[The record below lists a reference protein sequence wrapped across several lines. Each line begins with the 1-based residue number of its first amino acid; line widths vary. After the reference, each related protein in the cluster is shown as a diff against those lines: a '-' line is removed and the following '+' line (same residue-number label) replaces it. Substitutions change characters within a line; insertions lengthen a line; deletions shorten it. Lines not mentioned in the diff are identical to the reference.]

1 MEKKREIPTIAEKNR
16 IVSNIIEA
24 LDGRD
29 DFLLSG
35 HENPDEDCVSSM
47 VAMGLLLSKLSKRV
61 AMLVCS
67 EIKNNFRYLLS
78 ICEYNSIDIIE
89 DCSNLPESI
98 STLIV
103 LDTPKPS
110 MLMEYR
116 KMNDLFTDDSVLVIE
131 IDHHLEADSIY
142 CGDPGY
148 RLVTVASSASE
159 LVGLIALK
167 LGYRNDLMEKYQI
180 DNVLSR
186 NFVLATLT
194 GIIGDSKMGKY
205 LKTRREKRFY
215 RLFSTIFDSMLT
227 EKTFQDS
234 SNFSNMEEV
243 YREINRLSE
252 REEQCYRYF
261 LKRRRQWRYI
271 HSIIIDAEESEELA
285 GLYDHET
292 IVSIAR
298 ATADRL
304 AETSGYV
311 SLVSYYDDPDH
322 SRLVQFRMRRNQHF
336 KSLDLRDILGVLA
349 IENGGGHPG
358 AIGFRIESDRISDL
372 GNAVRRII
380 DTTESMIEESHAGTR

>member
-1 MEKKREIPTIAEKNR
+1 MEIKREIPTVAEKNR
-16 IVSNIIEA
+16 IISNIIKA
-24 LDGRD
+24 LDERD
-29 DFLLSG
+29 NFLLIG

-61 AMLVCS
+61 TMLVCN
-67 EIKNNFRYLLS
+67 EIKKNFRYLLS

-89 DCSNLPESI
+89 NCTTLPESM
-98 STLIV
+98 STLVV
-103 LDTPKPS
+103 LDTPKPN
-110 MLMEYR
+110 MLMEYD
-116 KMNDLFTDDSVLVIE
+116 KIAGILADDSILVIE

-142 CGDPGY
+142 SGKPGY
-148 RLVTVASSASE
+148 RLVTEASSACE

-167 LGYRNDLMEKYQI
+167 LSYREDLLQKYQI
-180 DNVLSR
+180 ENVLSR

-215 RLFSTIFDSMLT
+215 RLFSTIFDSMLA
-227 EKTFQDS
+227 EKTYRDS

-243 YREINRLSE
+243 YREITRLSE

-271 HSIIIDAEESEELA
+271 HSIILDEEESEQVSS
-285 GLYDHET
+285 LYDHET

-311 SLVSYYDDPDH
+311 SLVSYYDNPDH
-322 SRLVQFRMRRNQHF
+322 SNLIQFRMRRNQHF
-336 KSLDLRDILGVLA
+336 KSLDLRDIIEELA

-358 AIGFRIESDRISDL
+358 AIGFRIRSDRVADL
-372 GNAVRRII
+372 GTDVKRII
-380 DTTESMIEESHAGTR
+380 DTTETMIEKTHAGTR

>member
-1 MEKKREIPTIAEKNR
+1 MDKKREIPTIAEKNR
-16 IVSNIIEA
+16 IVSNIIKA
-24 LDGRD
+24 LDERD
-29 DFLLSG
+29 NFLLTG

-61 AMLVCS
+61 TMLVCS
-67 EIKNNFRYLLS
+67 EIKKNFRYLLS
-78 ICEYNSIDIIE
+78 ICEYNSINIIE
-89 DCSNLPESI
+89 DCSDLPEAI
-98 STLIV
+98 TTLIV
-103 LDTPKPS
+103 LDTPKTS

-116 KMNDLFTDDSVLVIE
+116 KTAGLLEDDSILVIE

-142 CGDPGY
+142 TGDPGY
-148 RLVTVASSASE
+148 RLVSDASSACE

-167 LGYRNDLMEKYQI
+167 LGYREDLMEKYQI
-180 DNVLSR
+180 ENVLSR

-227 EKTFQDS
+227 EKTYQGS

-271 HSIIIDAEESEELA
+271 HSIILDEEESEQLA
-285 GLYDHET
+285 ELYDHET
-292 IVSIAR
+292 VVSIAR
-298 ATADRL
+298 AAADRL

-311 SLVSYYDDPDH
+311 SLVSYYDDSDH
-322 SRLVQFRMRRNQHF
+322 SDLVQFRMRRNQFF
-336 KSLDLRDILGVLA
+336 KSLDLRDIIEELA

-358 AIGFRIESDRISDL
+358 AIGFRIESSRISDL
-372 GNAVRRII
+372 GAAVRRII
-380 DTTESMIEESHAGTR
+380 DTAETMIEESHAETR